1 MRKIRKSGIDHFS
14 LQHYENQDSLT
25 DISMNSRKV
34 DFKYKSQYELVAN
47 KLIARK
53 WTDCSET
60 LWTQHLLHS
69 SASIFFFSSNS
80 LQNSSLEEEKDN
92 RRQLQNF

>member
-34 DFKYKSQYELVAN
+34 DFKYKNQYELVAN
-47 KLIARK
+47 KLITRK
-53 WTDCSET
+53 
-60 LWTQHLLHS
+60 
-69 SASIFFFSSNS
+69 
-80 LQNSSLEEEKDN
+80 
-92 RRQLQNF
+92 